1 MRGQDLWGVGRDRVR
16 ARLESGAV
24 AVEFALVLP
33 VLVML
38 LFGLVTAGLSY
49 THAIGLT
56 NAVREGA
63 RFGATADATSAS
75 WADDVISRVRAT
87 QFDDYTTAS
96 QSTTA
101 VCVRLVKAPS
111 TPSTLTGQTSGCS
124 ATANTPALTPGSAP
138 TITGIPAGTCVVEV
152 WAARDY
158 QISVV
163 VAPAW
168 NGTAV
173 RTSVAK
179 YERGG
184 C

>member
-1 MRGQDLWGVGRDRVR
+1 MRGQGLWGVCRGRVR
-16 ARLESGAV
+16 ARREFGAA

-38 LFGLVTAGLSY
+38 LFGLVTAGLSS
-49 THAIGLT
+49 THAIGVT

-87 QFDDYTTAS
+87 QFDDSAS
-96 QSTTA
+96 ATNSTTA

-124 ATANTPALTPGSAP
+124 VTSNTPTLSLTSAP
-138 TITGIPAGTCVVEV
+138 AITGIASGTCVVEV

-173 RTSVAK
+173 RTSIAK
-179 YERGG
+179 YERGS